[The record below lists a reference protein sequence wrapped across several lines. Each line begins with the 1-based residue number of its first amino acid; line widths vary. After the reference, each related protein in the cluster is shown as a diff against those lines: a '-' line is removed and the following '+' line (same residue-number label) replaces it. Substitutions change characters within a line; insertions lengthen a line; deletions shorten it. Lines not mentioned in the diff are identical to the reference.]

1 MPNKKAATKKAA
13 VRAIKLFI
21 LGVILQGYTYPY
33 FVIFLT
39 WNHLGHLF
47 WLEFILVNFFLHV
60 GGYIHGRHKLTYG
73 VDLDQIRWLGV
84 LQVIYKEYISV

>member
-1 MPNKKAATKKAA
+1 M

-21 LGVILQGYTYPY
+21 LGVILQ
-33 FVIFLT
+33 
-39 WNHLGHLF
+39 
-47 WLEFILVNFFLHV
+47 

-84 LQVIYKEYISV
+84 LQVMYRAHIF